1 MSRRMCCCGAS
12 GSGPGSGCQIC
23 ASGAMP
29 DEITVTLTGIENRA
43 LFGGCATGNCATVF
57 NKAFVLTKTAD
68 CSYHLDSADCSGDI
82 DDPFGIQVTFFP
94 RSGNVFGATVVLQQV
109 AGVSSVFVIQWSVAD
124 TPFGDCSAYELT
136 ATGGFNSGSSGCQS
150 DGTAITITV

>member
-1 MSRRMCCCGAS
+1 
-12 GSGPGSGCQIC
+12 
-23 ASGAMP
+23 MP

-94 RSGNVFGATVVLQQV
+94 RSGNVF
-109 AGVSSVFVIQWSVAD
+109 VSSVFVIQWSVAD